1 MGKTDK
7 KNAALLLAELAHEL
21 RQPLTGIS
29 TNAQL
34 LLESH
39 AEDPAVCAR
48 AATIF
53 RQAQRIQLI
62 VERARRQGPPP
73 SGTRG
78 DLNQAVEA
86 AWSLLEAEA
95 AKRGAALERNLSAKV
110 PPVSADQIALEQ
122 IFGNLLRNALEAVSG
137 RNGRIRVST
146 AQFEGGVEAIVE
158 DDGPGVPP
166 DLRARLFSPFSTGR
180 ESGTGLGLYI
190 SRSLAEEAGGALDL
204 LAEGP
209 GGRFRLRVPAA
220 S

>member
-1 MGKTDK
+1 MVKTDK
-7 KNAALLLAELAHEL
+7 KNAALLLAQLAHEL

-39 AEDPAVCAR
+39 AEDLAVCAR

-95 AKRGAALERNLSAKV
+95 AKRGAALERNLSATM
-110 PPVSADQIALEQ
+110 PAVSAHQVALEQ
-122 IFGNLLRNALEAVSG
+122 IFGNLLGNALEAVAG
-137 RNGRIRVST
+137 RNGALRVS
-146 AQFEGGVEAIVE
+146 
-158 DDGPGVPP
+158 P
-166 DLRARLFSPFSTGR
+166 AR
-180 ESGTGLGLYI
+180 
-190 SRSLAEEAGGALDL
+190 
-204 LAEGP
+204 
-209 GGRFRLRVPAA
+209 V
-220 S
+220 